1 MKTVLAALAAAA
13 IGMTSFAAHADE
25 FSLDLKKVNPAT
37 EQGKSAIR
45 LWKNQVAD
53 AYCGPMDMAQPLDLE
68 GARLKC
74 QMAVKADAQAKI
86 DSAEARIAA
95 DRARAAVSQRPAA

>member
-13 IGMTSFAAHADE
+13 VGMTGFAAHADE

-37 EQGKSAIR
+37 EQGQKQIR

-53 AYCGPMDMAQPLDLE
+53 AYCGPVDMYQPLDLE
-68 GARLKC
+68 GVRLRC
-74 QMAVKADAQAKI
+74 QMAVKADAQARI
-86 DSAEARIAA
+86 DAAEARIAA
-95 DRARAAVSQRPAA
+95 DGARAAVTPRPAA